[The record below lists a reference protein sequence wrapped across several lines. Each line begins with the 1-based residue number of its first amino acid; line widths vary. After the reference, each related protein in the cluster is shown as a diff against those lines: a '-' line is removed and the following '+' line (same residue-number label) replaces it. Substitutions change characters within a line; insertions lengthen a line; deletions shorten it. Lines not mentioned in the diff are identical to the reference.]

1 MNQLH
6 QLLMLDLLYMD
17 IYLGE
22 ALAIKLAI
30 DHIRRDAT
38 GNEYEMGNG
47 IGSLLRNLGRSL
59 CFF

>member
-1 MNQLH
+1 
-6 QLLMLDLLYMD
+6 MD